1 MVPLLTLGIPG
12 SGTTAV
18 MLGAMMLFG
27 LQPGPLLFE
36 KNPDFVW
43 GTIASMYIGNVML
56 VILNIVFVP
65 VFVRALMI
73 PYSVLAAFIVLFCI
87 VGVYSVNFSTFE
99 LWIML
104 VSGVIGYVMRK
115 LEFPIAPI
123 VLALVLG
130 PMMETSLRQSLLM
143 SQGSFAI
150 FFTRPISAILA
161 VLVLVFLFAPLL
173 LSFVAKKPLPA
184 AEEI

>member
-1 MVPLLTLGIPG
+1 VPMLSLGLPG
-12 SGTTAV
+12 SGGTAV
-18 MLGAMMLFG
+18 LLGALILYG
-27 LQPGPLLFE
+27 IQPGPLLFQQQP
-36 KNPDFVW
+36 KLVW
-43 GTIASMYIGNVML
+43 GLIASMYVGNVML

-73 PYSVLAAFIVLFCI
+73 PYSILAAFIVLFCI

-104 VSGVIGYVMRK
+104 VAGVIGYVMRK
-115 LEFPIAPI
+115 LEFPSAPI

-143 SQGSFAI
+143 SQGSFGI
-150 FFTRPISAILA
+150 FVTRPISAVLA
-161 VLVLVFLFAPLL
+161 ALVLLFLFAPLL
-173 LSFVAKKPLPA
+173 LSYVAKKPLPVS
-184 AEEI
+184 EEI